1 MPHNVALF
9 VGRRL
14 GIYVVSAAAFAL
26 LVVAVV
32 IVGFAALVNGSTEP
46 PIQTTIGRYADALK
60 AIGAGVRLP
69 INQGPGQPHDALPRL
84 ATVKENIQTAEL
96 IARDVEQQLATKAS
110 GCIFAKTAGDAIEK
124 EILPAAAATK
134 NSLDALLSGTK
145 DRLSN
150 LTKENTAFGWAGWRG
165 SREQEI
171 QELLLFAHDIAT
183 TTANADLAFTR
194 LKIKATALNK
204 VALTCQ

>member
-1 MPHNVALF
+1 MPHNAALF
-9 VGRRL
+9 VGRP

-26 LVVAVV
+26 LVVAVA

-46 PIQTTIGRYADALK
+46 PIETTARYADALK

-84 ATVKENIQTAEL
+84 ATVTENIQTAEL

-171 QELLLFAHDIAT
+171 QELLFFAHDIAT

>member
-1 MPHNVALF
+1 
-9 VGRRL
+9 
-14 GIYVVSAAAFAL
+14 
-26 LVVAVV
+26 VV
-32 IVGFAALVNGSTEP
+32 IVGFSALVNGSTEP
-46 PIQTTIGRYADALK
+46 PIETTIARYADALK

-69 INQGPGQPHDALPRL
+69 INQGPSQPQDALPRL

-96 IARDVEQQLATKAS
+96 ISRDVEQQMATKSS
-110 GCIFAKTAGDAIEK
+110 GCIFAKAAGDAIEK
-124 EILPAAAATK
+124 EISPAAAATK
-134 NSLDALLSGTK
+134 NSLAALLSATN
-145 DRLSN
+145 DRLSK
-150 LTKENTAFGWAGWRG
+150 LTKENTAFGWVGWRG

>member
-9 VGRRL
+9 VGRP
-14 GIYVVSAAAFAL
+14 GVYVVSATGFAL

-46 PIQTTIGRYADALK
+46 PIETTIARYADALK

-134 NSLDALLSGTK
+134 KSLDALLSGTK

>member
-9 VGRRL
+9 VGRL

-26 LVVAVV
+26 LVVAAT
-32 IVGFAALVNGSTEP
+32 IIGLAKGSTEP
-46 PIQTTIGRYADALK
+46 PIEMTIARHADALK

-69 INQGPGQPHDALPRL
+69 INQGPGQPQDALPRL

-96 IARDVEQQLATKAS
+96 IARDVEQQMATKSS
-110 GCIFAKTAGDAIEK
+110 GCIFAKAAGDAIEK
-124 EILPAAAATK
+124 EISPAAAAAK

-150 LTKENTAFGWAGWRG
+150 LTKENTAFGWVGWRG

>member
-1 MPHNVALF
+1 MTVRVA
-9 VGRRL
+9 G
-14 GIYVVSAAAFAL
+14 AFT
-26 LVVAVV
+26 LVMVAVV
-32 IVGFAALVNGSTEP
+32 IVGFSALVNGSTEP
-46 PIQTTIGRYADALK
+46 PIETTIARYADALK

-69 INQGPGQPHDALPRL
+69 INQGPSQPHDALPRL
-84 ATVKENIQTAEL
+84 ATVKENIQKAEL
-96 IARDVEQQLATKAS
+96 IARDVEQQMATKSS
-110 GCIFAKTAGDAIEK
+110 GCIFAGASGNAIEK
-124 EILPAAAATK
+124 EISPAATATK
-134 NSLDALLSGTK
+134 NSLAALLSATN
-145 DRLSN
+145 DRLSK
-150 LTKENTAFGWAGWRG
+150 LTKENTAFGWVGWRG

>member
-1 MPHNVALF
+1 MTVR
-9 VGRRL
+9 V
-14 GIYVVSAAAFAL
+14 AAAFI
-26 LVVAVV
+26 LVFVAAA
-32 IVGFAALVNGSTEP
+32 IVGLAVLVNASTEP
-46 PIQTTIGRYADALK
+46 PVETVVAGYADALK

-84 ATVKENIQTAEL
+84 ATVKENIQKAEL
-96 IARDVEQQLATKAS
+96 IARDVEQQMATKSS
-110 GCIFAKTAGDAIEK
+110 GCIFAKAAGDAIEK
-124 EILPAAAATK
+124 EISPAAAATK
-134 NSLDALLSGTK
+134 NSLAALLSATS
-145 DRLSN
+145 DRLSK
-150 LTKENTAFGWAGWRG
+150 LTKENTAFGWVGWRG

-171 QELLLFAHDIAT
+171 QELLLFAHAIAT

>member
-1 MPHNVALF
+1 MSSSNWRQRHP
-9 VGRRL
+9 
-14 GIYVVSAAAFAL
+14 AA
-26 LVVAVV
+26 
-32 IVGFAALVNGSTEP
+32 S
-46 PIQTTIGRYADALK
+46 
-60 AIGAGVRLP
+60 LP
-69 INQGPGQPHDALPRL
+69 KQR
-84 ATVKENIQTAEL
+84 VM
-96 IARDVEQQLATKAS
+96 RS
-110 GCIFAKTAGDAIEK
+110 RK
-124 EILPAAAATK
+124 EIPLAAAATK
-134 NSLDALLSGTK
+134 NSLDALLSGTR

-150 LTKENTAFGWAGWRG
+150 LTKENTAFGWVGWRG